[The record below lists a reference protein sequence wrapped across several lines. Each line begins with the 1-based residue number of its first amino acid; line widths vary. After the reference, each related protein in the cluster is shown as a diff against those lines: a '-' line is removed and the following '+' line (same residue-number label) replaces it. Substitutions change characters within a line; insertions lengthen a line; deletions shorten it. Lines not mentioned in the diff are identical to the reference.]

1 MEWCNYMKPVTPMQD
16 LAKCICTSPFGTL
29 SLTTYEQ
36 DQMKMKYRCKYD
48 QYDKLCLAWEA
59 DRKKAVR
66 ERRTRTFP
74 KNMETWSNSREAG
87 ELVPTFEDEITKYKH
102 WKKADESTG
111 RETIMLAAQLQKAV
125 TLPLWQPLPFQ
136 QGLAVSSYFLHIDT
150 FKLMFGSESTGSLMN
165 RRTQKQVCGGPVTSQ
180 TNNH

>member
-87 ELVPTFEDEITKYKH
+87 ELVPTFEDEITKYIQTYV
-102 WKKADESTG
+102 WVRINWFSDEQKDSETG
-111 RETIMLAAQLQKAV
+111 LWWASDKSDKQSLIHLDDLSV
-125 TLPLWQPLPFQ
+125 PLITAIEEGNVW
-136 QGLAVSSYFLHIDT
+136 FLT
-150 FKLMFGSESTGSLMN
+150 F
-165 RRTQKQVCGGPVTSQ
+165 
-180 TNNH
+180 